1 MFNATQ
7 TIEIEQASFLT
18 NITLSTQFLKHLN
31 FKVKISLKTS
41 YKNKTSIS
49 VFIQQ
54 DIYHISVFIQIF
66 TILTAQNTLCLQA
79 NYIPNK

>member
-7 TIEIEQASFLT
+7 TIEIEQASFL
-18 NITLSTQFLKHLN
+18 NQHHFKHQFLKHLN

-49 VFIQQ
+49 GFIQQ
-54 DIYHISVFIQIF
+54 DIYHISIFIQIF
-66 TILTAQNTLCLQA
+66 TILTVQNTLCLQA